1 LVGSTTRL
9 NTIDMSK
16 LNENIENF
24 KCYVR
29 LSHFTKKKEH
39 ENEFHRAYAFAIQS
53 VAGKILTFHVIT
65 DYGMV
70 RSRVPISE
78 IFMEIPTN
86 DVPFHYKQLWDC
98 FSENVSVI
106 TYDYLYEK
114 RCQVM
119 LKDKTLIWATYL
131 MTIDW
136 YKNPYS
142 DEPSDYKCGHILIA
156 DDGYLLCQPNNR
168 IVWKDMNW
176 VTKDFPIEKSLLKVD
191 DELLS
196 VEAMS
201 DRWLT
206 EDNESFYYEINSSD
220 KIEDENNLANRN

>member
-1 LVGSTTRL
+1 
-9 NTIDMSK
+9 MSK

-86 DVPFHYKQLWDC
+86 DIPFHYKQLWDC

-176 VTKDFPIEKSLLKVD
+176 VTKEFPIEKQDIKVD
-191 DELLS
+191 NELLS
-196 VEAMS
+196 VETMS

-206 EDNESFYYEINSSD
+206 EDSESFYYAINSTNE
-220 KIEDENNLANRN
+220 KEE